1 MWSVDISEVEGKFVV
16 RTTYNAEI
24 HEMEF
29 LSEGFAKLYARGQR
43 VHYQVLEEIRSNEVI
58 EQPST
63 KSDAAYP
70 T

>member
-16 RTTYNAEI
+16 RTTYNEEI
-24 HEMEF
+24 HEMAF
-29 LSEGFAKLYARGQR
+29 LSEGFANLYARGQR

-63 KSDAAYP
+63 KI
-70 T
+70 